1 METSRLIL
9 QRYTLRE
16 MVSPFFVGFSVV
28 TFLLVM
34 DLLLDYLELI
44 LEKGVPAVTV
54 AKLFVLGLGWM
65 VALSIP
71 CGVLVGT
78 LMTFGR
84 MSQDNEIL
92 AMRSAGV
99 SLRTILT
106 PPFAWG
112 AFWTIVLMLFN
123 NYVLPWS
130 NHEFAQT
137 LLDINRKQPT
147 AELDEGVF
155 IDAFDGHRLLFDAL
169 DSRTGEIRGVRILD
183 FDRGQRLSTTT
194 AKSGHLRYDKDR
206 NQVVLTLRDGEIS
219 GVPEDASDSQ
229 SFRRTAFRTHE
240 VVIGTDE
247 KELTSRRRGRG
258 QREMSGGELM
268 AEIRTLKERQAD
280 ARAEQSERLR
290 QQGYA
295 GFEEFEAFIVPEVR
309 SIDRIV
315 AFIRGTLP
323 PPTPETDRRFVGPP
337 DVRTVEN
344 FRMARLHI
352 ETLEKRE
359 NQFRVEYH
367 KKFSIAFACI
377 VFVFL
382 GAPLGMLAKKG
393 GVRAGFLS
401 VVFFLFY
408 YLCLVGGEQLAD
420 RRLLQPWLS
429 MWIANIVLGM
439 LGIFFTTR
447 VAALRRRRRRRRPR
461 AGGTLAHA
469 NP

>member
-169 DSRTGEIRGVRILD
+169 DSRTGRSAGC
-183 FDRGQRLSTTT
+183 GSWTST
-194 AKSGHLRYDKDR
+194 A
-206 NQVVLTLRDGEIS
+206 
-219 GVPEDASDSQ
+219 AS
-229 SFRRTAFRTHE
+229 AFP
-240 VVIGTDE
+240 
-247 KELTSRRRGRG
+247 RRR
-258 QREMSGGELM
+258 QRAATSGTT
-268 AEIRTLKERQAD
+268 RTGTRSSSRSATER
-280 ARAEQSERLR
+280 S
-290 QQGYA
+290 A
-295 GFEEFEAFIVPEVR
+295 GCPK
-309 SIDRIV
+309 
-315 AFIRGTLP
+315 TP
-323 PPTPETDRRFVGPP
+323 PIPSPFGARRF
-337 DVRTVEN
+337 
-344 FRMARLHI
+344 
-352 ETLEKRE
+352 
-359 NQFRVEYH
+359 
-367 KKFSIAFACI
+367 
-377 VFVFL
+377 
-382 GAPLGMLAKKG
+382 AP
-393 GVRAGFLS
+393 
-401 VVFFLFY
+401 
-408 YLCLVGGEQLAD
+408 
-420 RRLLQPWLS
+420 
-429 MWIANIVLGM
+429 
-439 LGIFFTTR
+439 TR
-447 VAALRRRRRRRRPR
+447 S
-461 AGGTLAHA
+461 
-469 NP
+469 